1 MNITYLLIRPGEEL
15 PDITKLKPFL
25 SILVSQETVDPA
37 WREAVSKWLVKSGCT
52 YMLAWG
58 EECSAWEDA
67 VDLANIEQ
75 FNFGEI
81 PEDELVVTTMH
92 ENESLIDVFRF
103 AKTAEHACVEFSN
116 TLILHLSFQN
126 TETEFLIQYAQA

>member
-1 MNITYLLIRPGEEL
+1 MNITYLQLRPGEEL
-15 PDITKLKPFL
+15 SDITKLKPFL
-25 SILVSQETVDPA
+25 AIVVSEETADPA
-37 WREAVSKWLVKSGCT
+37 WRDAVSKWLVKSGCT

-58 EECSAWEDA
+58 KECTAWEDA

-81 PEDELVVTTMH
+81 PEDELVFTTMH
-92 ENESLIDVFRF
+92 ENESLIDVFGF

-116 TLILHLSFQN
+116 SLILHISFQN
-126 TETEFLIQYAQA
+126 KETEYLIQYAEA

>member
-1 MNITYLLIRPGEEL
+1 MNITYLQLRPGEEL
-15 PDITKLKPFL
+15 SDIAKLKPFL
-25 SILVSQETVDPA
+25 AIVVSEETVDSA

-58 EECSAWEDA
+58 NECSAWEDA

-81 PEDELVVTTMH
+81 PEDELVVTTRH
-92 ENESLIDVFRF
+92 ANESLIDVFRF
-103 AKTAEHACVEFSN
+103 AKTAEHACTEFSN

-126 TETEFLIQYAQA
+126 NETEYLIQYAQA